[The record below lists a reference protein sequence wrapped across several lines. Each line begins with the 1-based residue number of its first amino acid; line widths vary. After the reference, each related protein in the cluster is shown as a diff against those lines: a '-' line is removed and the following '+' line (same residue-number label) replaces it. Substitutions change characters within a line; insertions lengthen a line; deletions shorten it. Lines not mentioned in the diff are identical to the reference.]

1 MNHPSPAEQDI
12 IRRARQGDDEA
23 FEQLIMRFTP
33 AIFRVVRRMTSDS
46 QEAEAIVQET
56 FLRVWQALPR
66 YKDDRPFF
74 PYLVTIAT
82 NIYRDQWR
90 KSKRLDFGG
99 LEPLDE
105 SMPNKALNPEQTTE
119 QREILQALAD
129 AVSELP
135 PPYRTVIALRYDAN
149 LKYQEIAEVLDIPIN
164 TVRTHLRRAKMFLKD
179 ILTQSFMDDE
189 GK

>member
-105 SMPNKALNPEQTTE
+105 SMPN
-119 QREILQALAD
+119 LQALD
-129 AVSELP
+129 NAVSELP